1 MRVQFMAAVILGL
14 TLSPAPVFGCTCA
27 APPPEVKTASELE
40 AWTRADAVFEGKV
53 ESVELRWR
61 LKDAQIGDVIS
72 TVATDLDRDGPL
84 ILVSLEVLHSYRGD
98 QRKPM
103 RLSTG
108 LGGGDCG
115 LDFEVGKQ
123 YLVCAFKDETG
134 ELSTNIC
141 TRTTRLEK
149 SSENLAYP
157 RGKKRVAPAA
167 NKEASTTTSN
177 LCGRVIPT
185 DATRSIDSQVL
196 LVRVGSKSPVPDSEA
211 GPDSDG
217 YFCVTDVNPGK
228 YHLLFVNR
236 IDESLTSFVCF
247 PGVTDLSESTAIG
260 ITPGHTPS
268 DLAFN
273 IPAQATFSVS
283 GTVSNS
289 DNPQSPAEVKVM
301 LMSASQPLLAYTAY
315 AAASGSFVFNQVLPG
330 EYWGIV
336 TVDPRVE
343 SKWSTRKAGVEVV
356 GDVTHLSLELIAN

>member
-1 MRVQFMAAVILGL
+1 MRVQFIAAVILGF
-14 TLSPAPVFGCTCA
+14 TLSPAPVLGCTCA
-27 APPPEVKTASELE
+27 APPPEVKTASELA

-61 LKDAQIGDVIS
+61 LKEAQIGDVIS
-72 TVATDLDRDGPL
+72 TVATDLDRDGPQ

-98 QRKPM
+98 HRKPM
-103 RLSTG
+103 WVSTG

-115 LDFEVGKQ
+115 FDFEVGKQ
-123 YLVCAFKDETG
+123 YLVYAFKDETG

-149 SSENLAYP
+149 SSENLAHP
-157 RGKKRVAPAA
+157 RGKRVAPAA
-167 NKEASTTTSN
+167 NKEASTRTSN

-185 DATRSIDSQVL
+185 DATGSIDSQVL

-236 IDESLTSFVCF
+236 IDESLTSFVYF
-247 PGVTDLSESTAIG
+247 PGVTDLSEATAID
-260 ITPGHTPS
+260 INPGHTPS

-283 GTVSNS
+283 GTVSNA
-289 DNPQSPAEVKVM
+289 DNPQLPAEVKVM

-315 AAASGSFVFNQVLPG
+315 AAASGSFLFNQVLPG
-330 EYWGIV
+330 EYWAIV
-336 TVDPRVE
+336 TVDPSVE

-356 GDVTHLSLELIAN
+356 GDITHLSLELITN